1 MNSKAEFFRLAGS
14 TVVIE
19 YKDRSIITSIKII
32 EFGEKTTTLKYNNIS
47 QVCPYKDL
55 GSAKDYV
62 IILLFLMQ
70 PSAGDKPDRMQS
82 QKKHNPIY
90 YAQVKTD
97 YESTWQMQLQ
107 VPTGAHLLETV
118 TKLEVSRANT
128 GAIPRQA

>member
-19 YKDRSIITSIKII
+19 Y
-32 EFGEKTTTLKYNNIS
+32 
-47 QVCPYKDL
+47 
-55 GSAKDYV
+55 
-62 IILLFLMQ
+62 
-70 PSAGDKPDRMQS
+70 
-82 QKKHNPIY
+82 
-90 YAQVKTD
+90 TD